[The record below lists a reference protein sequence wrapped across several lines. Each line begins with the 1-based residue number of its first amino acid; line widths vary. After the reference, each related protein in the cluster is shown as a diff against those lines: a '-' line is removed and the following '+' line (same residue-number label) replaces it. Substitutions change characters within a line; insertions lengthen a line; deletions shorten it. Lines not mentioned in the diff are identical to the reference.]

1 MRKFYQWGSALLAIL
16 FFQVCFAAASNN
28 DINFIRE
35 SLKQHLPQLTIENI
49 APSPVKGVYQV
60 TADSAVIYMSN
71 DGRYAFSGDII
82 DLADGQNNLTESARK
97 KARVASLKTLG
108 EEDMVIF
115 SPKDPKY
122 TIIVFTDVD
131 CGYCR
136 KLQADM
142 EEINAKGIA
151 IRYLA
156 FPRSGPNT
164 PAFDKMVRVWCSKDK
179 NKALLLANQDKS
191 FDGKE
196 CGKDTIMRQ
205 FELGIRMGVNGTP
218 TLIFED
224 GTLVPGYMPPD
235 KLLEAAKEIREKM
248 QKKQSA

>member
-1 MRKFYQWGSALLAIL
+1 MRKFRWGSTVLAIL
-16 FFQVCFAAASNN
+16 FSQVCFAASTAN
-28 DINFIRE
+28 DDTTSIRE
-35 SLKQHLPQLTIENI
+35 SLKQHLPQLTIDNI
-49 APSPVKGVYQV
+49 TPSPVKGLYQV
-60 TADSAVIYMSN
+60 TADSAIIYMSN

-82 DLADGQNNLTESARK
+82 DLANGQDNVTESARK
-97 KARVASLKTLG
+97 KARVASLKALK
-108 EEDMVIF
+108 EEEMVIF
-115 SPKDPKY
+115 SPKNPEY
-122 TIIVFTDVD
+122 TITVFTDID

-142 EEINAKGIA
+142 ESINAKGIA

-164 PAFDKMVRVWCSKDK
+164 PAFDKMVRIWCSSDK

-191 FDGKE
+191 FDGKL
-196 CGKDTIMRQ
+196 CNKDTIMRQ
-205 FELGIRMGVNGTP
+205 FELGMRMGVSGTP

-235 KLLEAAKEIREKM
+235 KLLEAAKQIRERA
-248 QKKQSA
+248 QGKKSA

>member
-1 MRKFYQWGSALLAIL
+1 MRNFQWGLALLAIL
-16 FFQVCFAAASNN
+16 FFQACFATSSN
-28 DINFIRE
+28 DDTSTIRE
-35 SLKQHLPQLTIENI
+35 SLKQHLPQLVIENI

-71 DGRYAFSGDII
+71 DGRYALSGDMI
-82 DLADGQNNLTESARK
+82 DLANGQNNLTESARK

-108 EEDMVIF
+108 EENMVIF
-115 SPKDPKY
+115 SPKDPQY
-122 TIIVFTDVD
+122 TITVFTDID

-164 PAFDKMVRVWCSKDK
+164 PAFDKMVRIWCSKDK

-191 FDGKE
+191 FDGQL
-196 CGKDTIMRQ
+196 CNKDTILRQ
-205 FELGIRMGVNGTP
+205 FELGMRMGVNGTP

-224 GTLVPGYMPPD
+224 GTLVPGYMPPN
-235 KLLEAAKEIREKM
+235 KLLEAAKEIREQM
-248 QKKQSA
+248 QGKKSA